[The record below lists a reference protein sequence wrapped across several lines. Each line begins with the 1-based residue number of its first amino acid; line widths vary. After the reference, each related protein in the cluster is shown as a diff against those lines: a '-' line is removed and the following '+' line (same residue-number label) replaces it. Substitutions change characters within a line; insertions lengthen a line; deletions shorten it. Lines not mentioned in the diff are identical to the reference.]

1 MPNWIQNF
9 FISVLFVSF
18 FNVWGPANIGL
29 AVFPE
34 ILTMAIMRSQFLL
47 EIAKNFLWSLNKSS
61 QIPVT
66 LILQCLHEVSAQLRG
81 AGKNNTSRKQS
92 GGLNCQKWKKSAKL
106 AIKWVFFE
114 QIGLFVSKYS
124 WNTANPMLAGP
135 EMKKFWI

>member
-92 GGLNCQKWKKSAKL
+92 GGLNCQKWKNPPNWRLSGYFLNKL
-106 AIKWVFFE
+106 VYLFQSTLEIPLI
-114 QIGLFVSKYS
+114 QCQLGLIY
-124 WNTANPMLAGP
+124 
-135 EMKKFWI
+135 